1 MVVIN
6 FSFQLARCM
15 LSFRDA
21 GIKKQEPLC
30 MAIINSR
37 SNEKKIRESN
47 IPYQISINRAEKSS
61 DWLSAVGR
69 SMEDGDA
76 TYV

>member
-1 MVVIN
+1 MVVILNN

-15 LSFRDA
+15 LNFRDA

-47 IPYQISINRAEKSS
+47 IPCQYFQSVQCCRWPLEGLGPI
-61 DWLSAVGR
+61 LS
-69 SMEDGDA
+69 
-76 TYV
+76 